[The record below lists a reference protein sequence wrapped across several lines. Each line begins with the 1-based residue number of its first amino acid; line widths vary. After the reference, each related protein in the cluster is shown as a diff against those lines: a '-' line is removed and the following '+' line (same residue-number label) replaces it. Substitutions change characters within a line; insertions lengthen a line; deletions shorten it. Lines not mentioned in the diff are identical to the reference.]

1 MPNMQ
6 VWKAQAQVFKA
17 LTHPTRLGIVVALRD
32 GEACVCHLEAVL
44 GQRQAA
50 ISQHLMVLR
59 SVGLVDDHR
68 VGSHVYYRN
77 CDPRLPALLDALL
90 GPHQGA
96 SAPTDSPDCSCP
108 RCQAARGSDQSALTA
123 VLPRSDGRDPVG
135 LDRSPSAG

>member
-6 VWKAQAQVFKA
+6 VWRTHARAFKA
-17 LTHPTRLGIVVALRD
+17 LTHPIRLGIVAALRD

-90 GPHQGA
+90 GPHQSA
-96 SAPTDSPDCSCP
+96 NAPTTSPDCQCP
-108 RCQAARGSDQSALTA
+108 RCRAAQSPDQSALNA
-123 VLPRSDGRDPVG
+123 VIS
-135 LDRSPSAG
+135 RSPSAG